1 MYRMAGRSAATGAT
15 ANATV
20 AGLWNPHA
28 TQRCRVAEVHIV
40 AQSAAPTAGNSLNIR
55 RSTAR
60 GTVTSAVTPDID
72 NDIQRMSA
80 PASGMTL
87 DLTYSAQPTLD
98 TSVLWQWNLAAVVGS
113 GVILPLEVSIPPGTG
128 LCIAQIAAT
137 ITPACDV
144 SVAWREEW

>member
-1 MYRMAGRSAATGAT
+1 MAGRSAATTAA

-20 AGLWNPHA
+20 AGLWNPHT
-28 TQRCRVAEVHIV
+28 TQRCRVAEIHIV
-40 AQSAAPTAGNSLNIR
+40 AQGAAPTAGNSLTIR

-60 GTVTSAVTPDID
+60 GTVTSSVTPDID

-80 PASGMTL
+80 PVSGMTL

-98 TSVLWQWNLAAVVGS
+98 ASILWQWNLAAVVGS
-113 GVILPLEVSIPPGTG
+113 GVILPFEISVLPGTG
-128 LCIAQIAAT
+128 VVIAQIAAT